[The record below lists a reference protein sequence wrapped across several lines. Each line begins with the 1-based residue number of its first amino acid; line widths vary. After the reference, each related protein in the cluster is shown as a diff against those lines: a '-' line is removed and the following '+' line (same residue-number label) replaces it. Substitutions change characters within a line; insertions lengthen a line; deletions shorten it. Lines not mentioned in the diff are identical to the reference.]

1 MVVETPYKDDEKETG
16 MGADEELDNVAAMA
30 EALAQVG
37 INFGKAF
44 GSSHNP
50 VQLAEEVPRA
60 NRQES
65 FGKLFR
71 KKGRR
76 W

>member
-1 MVVETPYKDDEKETG
+1 MVVEKQCRDDEKETG
-16 MGADEELDNVAAMA
+16 IGTVEGLGKAASMA

-44 GSSHNP
+44 GPSADP
-50 VQLAEEVPRA
+50 VQLAEEVPRT